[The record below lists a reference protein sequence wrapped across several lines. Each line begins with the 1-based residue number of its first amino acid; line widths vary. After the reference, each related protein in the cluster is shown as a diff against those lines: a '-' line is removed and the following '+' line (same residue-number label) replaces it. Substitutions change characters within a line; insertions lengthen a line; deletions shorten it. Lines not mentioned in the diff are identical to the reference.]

1 MKKKKEP
8 NKNIKKIIFKKRMR
22 NFYAEIEETGFLI
35 FLLSLDI
42 LETENQESSLNEILI
57 LFHFFRV

>member
-1 MKKKKEP
+1 
-8 NKNIKKIIFKKRMR
+8 MR